1 MKIHYLNG
9 PRLLRAILAG
19 SESVINKTEHLN
31 KINVFPVADNDTG
44 TNMALTLQSINRTI
58 ANSSPS
64 SIQEVGNIIADS
76 ALMGAQ
82 GNSGV
87 ILAQFFYGFAENL
100 NGKSKIKVKSFSKAV
115 NRALE
120 SAYQAL
126 SNPVEGTILDVMGAW
141 AEAVEIASEKTEDF
155 EELIESSMD
164 ASRHALEETPK
175 KMKLLADSGVVDAG
189 AQGFV
194 YFIEGINRYISTGT
208 IEPPPTEFADIYIS
222 HPNIEM
228 APENIKFQ
236 YCTECFVTGTSMN
249 KNNIKEIL
257 IKIGDSLIV
266 AGSKEKIKIH
276 IHSNEP
282 DRVFE
287 HLSKYGTVSNK
298 KVDDMRAQHVAQFN
312 IMEKNNIAI
321 VTDSS
326 CDLPDAELKELNVN
340 VVSLRINFGTDS
352 YLDKSTMTTGEFYNM
367 FEMADIPPTTSQ
379 PTPADFKKIYE
390 NVSKS
395 SKQIVSIHLSGSAS
409 GTLQSAQAVSRNIQ
423 DTVVTTIDSTTTSIA
438 LGLLVRYAAELLRDG
453 KSYDE
458 IIRLTKKMVPN
469 TDIVVGI
476 SDVGNLIRSGR
487 VPISKGIITRMLNL
501 RPIITFDEEGKGKP
515 IAVSFGKKG
524 ILSKVISL
532 ITKHAEAYENLRFA
546 VVHTR
551 SSKLAKKLEGRLKA
565 HFNTEDIYI
574 IEASPTLGAHAGM
587 GALGAAFIGDPK
599 T

>member
-1 MKIHYLNG
+1 MKIYFLNG

-19 SESVINKTEHLN
+19 SDSVINKTEYLN
-31 KINVFPVADNDTG
+31 KINVFPVADSDTG
-44 TNMALTLQSINRTI
+44 TNMAITLQSINRAL
-58 ANSSPS
+58 ANGSPG
-64 SIQEVGNIIADS
+64 SIQDVGMLIADS

-87 ILAQFFYGFAENL
+87 ILAQFFYGFAEHL
-100 NGKSKIKVKSFSKAV
+100 NGKSKIKVKTFSKAV
-115 NRALE
+115 NSALKSSCE
-120 SAYQAL
+120 AL
-126 SNPVEGTILDVMGAW
+126 SNPVEGTILDVMSAW
-141 AEAVEIASEKTEDF
+141 AKAIEIASVRTQDF
-155 EELIESSMD
+155 EELIKSSME
-164 ASRHALEETPK
+164 ASRHALAETPK

-194 YFIEGINRYISTGT
+194 YFIEGINRYISSGT
-208 IEPPPTEFADIYIS
+208 IEPPPTEFADIDIS
-222 HPNIEM
+222 HPNIKM
-228 APENIKFQ
+228 APENLKFQ
-236 YCTECFVTGTSMN
+236 YCTECIIIGTSMN
-249 KNNIKEIL
+249 RNDIKDEL

-282 DRVFE
+282 DQVFE
-287 HLSKYGTVSNK
+287 HLFKYGTVSNK
-298 KVDDMRAQHVAQFN
+298 KVDDMRAQHVAQFEIIKTN
-312 IMEKNNIAI
+312 DIAI

-326 CDLPDAELKELNVN
+326 CDLPHAVLEELNVN
-340 VVSLRINFGTDS
+340 VVSLRINFGTES

-367 FEMADIPPTTSQ
+367 FEMADTPPTTSQ
-379 PTPADFKKIYE
+379 PTPADFKKVYE

-423 DTVVTTIDSTTTSIA
+423 DTAVTTIDSTSASIG

-469 TDIVVGI
+469 TKIFVGI
-476 SDVGNLIRSGR
+476 SDVGNLIRGGR
-487 VPISKGIITRMLNL
+487 IPISKGIISRMLNL
-501 RPIITFDEEGKGKP
+501 RPIITFDEKGKGIS
-515 IAVSFGKKG
+515 IANSFGNKG
-524 ILSKVISL
+524 ILSKVFSL
-532 ITKHAEAYENLRFA
+532 ITKHSENYDNLRFA

-551 SSKLAKKLEGRLKA
+551 SSKQAKKLEGKLKA
-565 HFNTEDIYI
+565 HFNTEDIYM
-574 IEASPTLGAHAGM
+574 IEASPTLGVHAGM
-587 GALGAAFIGDPK
+587 GMLGAAFIGDPK

>member
-1 MKIHYLNG
+1 MKIYYLNG
-9 PRLLRAILAG
+9 PRLLRAILVG
-19 SESVINKTEHLN
+19 SDSVINKTEYLN
-31 KINVFPVADNDTG
+31 KINVFPVADSDTG
-44 TNMALTLQSINRTI
+44 TNMALTLQSITRAL
-58 ANSSPS
+58 ANSSPG
-64 SIQEVGNIIADS
+64 SIQDVGNITADS

-115 NRALE
+115 NGALE
-120 SAYQAL
+120 SSYQAL
-126 SNPVEGTILDVMGAW
+126 SNPVEGTILEVMSAW
-141 AEAVEIASEKTEDF
+141 AKAVEIASVKTQDF
-155 EELIESSMD
+155 EELIKSSLEP
-164 ASRHALEETPK
+164 SRHALAETPK
-175 KMKLLADSGVVDAG
+175 KMKLLADCGVVDAG

-194 YFIEGINRYISTGT
+194 YFIEGINRYISSGT
-208 IEPPPTEFADIYIS
+208 IESPPTEFEDIEIS
-222 HPNIEM
+222 HPKIEM

-236 YCTECFVTGTSMN
+236 YCTECFITGTSMN
-249 KNNIKEIL
+249 KNDIKDEL
-257 IKIGDSLIV
+257 LKIGDSLIV

-282 DRVFE
+282 DQVFG

-298 KVDDMRAQHVAQFN
+298 KVDDMRAQHVAQFE
-312 IMEKNNIAI
+312 IMGKNDIAI

-326 CDLPDAELKELNVN
+326 CDLPDSELKELNVN

-352 YLDKSTMTTGEFYNM
+352 YLDKSTMTSGEFYNM
-367 FEMADIPPTTSQ
+367 FEMADTPPTTSQ
-379 PTPADFKKIYE
+379 PTPADFKKVYE
-390 NVSKS
+390 NVSES

-438 LGLLVRYAAELLRDG
+438 LGLLVRYAAELLSDG

-458 IIRLTKKMVPN
+458 IIRLTRKMVPN
-469 TDIVVGI
+469 TYLAVGI
-476 SDVGNLIRSGR
+476 NDVGNLIRSGR

-524 ILSKVISL
+524 ILSKVLNL
-532 ITKHAEAYENLRFA
+532 IIKHSVNYDNLRFA

-551 SSKLAKKLEGRLKA
+551 SSKLAKKLENKLKA